1 MSAAQELWKVE
12 CPDGVFET
20 DIETLMQWIGEGVVR
35 SEDRVCKGNLRWI
48 EAYKVPALKRVF
60 DGEQPIPRPAP
71 ITSPPVDEA
80 PEAVTPEVEPPKVLK
95 RQAAIEPPTAF
106 QPPKAQSIA
115 GFDLHSI
122 SETTTAKEQAGER
135 LADGATPCY
144 FHSDVSPVH
153 VCRICG
159 KVFCRDCVKLVGT
172 SKVVICPLCGDLC
185 KPFHEV
191 QQQAE
196 YLRVRTSGFGLQDF
210 RDSIAYPFRHIIALM
225 FGALVYGFF
234 QLGGLRTQVIAFAVM
249 FGCIAHAINHVA
261 VGRMNRSFLPDFSA
275 FDLWDDFFKPIFLG
289 IGIVIVTLGP
299 MIVLTLFIVSHV
311 FRAAAAQESAPPAES
326 KMPTTKDFD
335 DLVNSRDES
344 KSEEL
349 SKKIAALDPKTQ
361 ILEQVKKVDEETSA
375 TFVLSKFLHI
385 PLWLLLPLL
394 LSIAWAVFYFPM
406 ALTVAGYSEN
416 FKATINPLTGLD
428 TIRRMGGTFAKAFL
442 MYLLVF
448 GIGVGVIF
456 GIGIVTAPLDIPLMG
471 NLPAKFFGGIVTFY
485 FGMVIACLM
494 GLALFK
500 CADRVGIAV
509 D

>member
-20 DIETLMQWIGEGVVR
+20 DIETLMQWIGEGIVR

-48 EAYKVPALKRVF
+48 EAYKVPTLKRVF

-71 ITSPPVDEA
+71 ITPPPVDEL
-80 PEAVTPEVEPPKVLK
+80 PETVTPEVEPPRVIK
-95 RQAAIEPPTAF
+95 RQAAIEPPPAF
-106 QPPKAQSIA
+106 QPPKAQTIA
-115 GFDLHSI
+115 GLDLSSI
-122 SETTTAKEQAGER
+122 DETADEKKQTWER
-135 LADGATPCY
+135 PADYGKPCY
-144 FHSDVSPVH
+144 FHSDVAPEH
-153 VCRICG
+153 VCRVCG
-159 KVFCRDCVKLVGT
+159 NVFCSDCVKTVGAT
-172 SKVVICPLCGDLC
+172 KVVICPLCGDMC
-185 KPFHEV
+185 KRFHEV

-196 YLRVRTSGFGLQDF
+196 NLRVRTSGFGLLDF
-210 RDSIAYPFRHIIALM
+210 YDSIAYPFRHLIALI
-225 FGALVYGFF
+225 FGALVYGLF
-234 QLGGLRTQVIAFAVM
+234 QLGGIRTIVIAFAVM
-249 FGCIAHAINHVA
+249 FGCIAHAINQVA

-275 FDLWDDFFKPIFLG
+275 FDLWDDFFRPIFLG
-289 IGIVIVTLGP
+289 LGIVIVTLGP
-299 MIVLTLFIVSHV
+299 MIVLTLFIVSNV
-311 FRAAAAQESAPPAES
+311 FRAPTAQESAPPAQS
-326 KMPTTKDFD
+326 KMLTSKDFD

-349 SKKIAALDPKTQ
+349 QKKIAALDPKTQ
-361 ILEQVKKVDEETSA
+361 MLEQVKKVDEETS
-375 TFVLSKFLHI
+375 TPFVLSKFLQI
-385 PLWLLLPLL
+385 PLWSRLALL
-394 LSIAWAVFYFPM
+394 LSIAWALFYFPM

-428 TIRRMGGTFAKAFL
+428 TMRRMGGTFVKAFL

-448 GIGVGVIF
+448 GIGAGMLVV
-456 GIGIVTAPLDIPLMG
+456 IGIVTAPLDIPLMG

-500 CADRVGIAV
+500 CADQVGIAV